1 MTSVAPDYTDPT
13 GLAPIRKPACFVGVD
28 VGLDGAICAL
38 YDGNPIPVIHEMPTD
53 TVRGGTKA
61 KPKNKRV
68 LNGSIIRSMFVGIQ
82 SDADELYVLIERPQL
97 RPAMRPSGHV
107 CPICRSPHMIVNQGI
122 AALANFLGQAELI
135 RGILIGLGIAHED
148 IAPSTWKADIFHG
161 ASDKTDARAKA
172 AALFPASSQRFA
184 RVKDDGVAEATLLA
198 YYNKKRHN
206 APF

>member
-1 MTSVAPDYTDPT
+1 VSHEPLDPFAAPLPDET
-13 GLAPIRKPACFVGVD
+13 RKPSCFVGVD

-38 YDGNPIPVIHEMPTD
+38 YEGNPIPFIVEMPTD
-53 TVRGGTKA
+53 TIRAGTRT

-68 LNGSIIRSMFVGIQ
+68 LNGSALRQIFATIQADAGELFV
-82 SDADELYVLIERPQL
+82 LVERPQL
-97 RPAMRPSGHV
+97 RPALRPSGHV
-107 CPICRSPHMIVNQGI
+107 CPICRTPHMIVNQGI
-122 AALANFLGQAELI
+122 ASSANFLGQAELI

-148 IAPSTWKADIFHG
+148 IHPASWKADMFHG

-184 RVKDDGVAEATLLA
+184 RVKDDGLAEAALLA
-198 YYNKKRHN
+198 YYNKKRHH